1 MLVDDNPA
9 FLRAATQFLE
19 VHDDV
24 VVIGTVERGEDALAQ
39 IQALQPHVILIDLA
53 MPGLPGLQ
61 AIPRLR
67 HALPE
72 MGIVAL
78 TVMNSNSFRQAAL
91 AAGADIFIPKATMR
105 TDLLPAIRRLARS
118 ENGQSNR
125 AENGQSG
132 EMAEL
137 VGPTSDNGS
146 TVPRRVLVMEDDA
159 ALSRLYSKA
168 LRASGYEVHPA
179 RTIQEARDFLAQ
191 VRFDVLLCDI
201 HMGDDRGTDLLREHS
216 AILSTRGTQVII
228 VSGQAR
234 YRDMCEEIGA
244 DFFLEKPVAIST
256 LVTLVDRLTAQQS
269 F

>member
-1 MLVDDNPA
+1 M
-9 FLRAATQFLE
+9 
-19 VHDDV
+19 V
-24 VVIGTVERGEDALAQ
+24 VVGTVERGEDALAQ

-91 AAGADIFIPKATMR
+91 AAGADIFIPKATMG

-118 ENGQSNR
+118 ETGQSGGAETGQSGG

-159 ALSRLYSKA
+159 ILSRLYSKA

-201 HMGDDRGTDLLREHS
+201 HLGDDRGTDLLREHS
-216 AILSTRGTQVII
+216 AILSTRGTQVIM

-234 YRDMCEEIGA
+234 YRDMCEEMGA